1 MTSPT
6 ENAAEISDLIQ
17 RHEENVT
24 HRANRVSKEEL
35 RNFAVEDIA
44 AVLDQLSPR
53 SKKAGSNNPCGPE
66 INRPSPIVDWMFTFV
81 KAPMPL
87 LWQSVNER
95 AALCVN
101 KMGKFQVR
109 TGDYAVMS
117 HVWGETCGWN
127 TPTSWGP
134 IEPELR
140 KKGIIYSHFIKFFE
154 RCDAEWL
161 WVDILAMP
169 EVFEDM
175 TAAEKAQTE
184 NIRTGVINSLNS
196 IYTRADKIVCL
207 DSLLLRLHS
216 GGMIDVAVIL
226 CLSRWLTRLW
236 PFAETKLAKRVV
248 LKTEDSTFDL
258 DDILSFLY
266 DVVNNDDHR
275 YSPIFTRLA
284 PLRPVPLGHRNKT
297 SSQQESQAQVS
308 QIFNDIY
315 FGCENRNTDVDIDQA
330 QVLFPVLNLKWQ
342 PGWTLHQ
349 GLRHIASSYPDEKA
363 TLQKYCNYRNIN
375 FTS

>member
-1 MTSPT
+1 MSTPT
-6 ENAAEISDLIQ
+6 ENPAELSDLIQ
-17 RHEENVT
+17 SREENIT
-24 HRANRVSKEEL
+24 YRANRVSKDEL
-35 RNFAVEDIA
+35 RNFALEDIEA
-44 AVLDQLSPR
+44 ILDQLSPR
-53 SKKAGSNNPCGPE
+53 PRKAGSNDPCGPE

-81 KAPMPL
+81 KAPLPL
-87 LWQSVNER
+87 VWQSVNEH

-101 KMGKFQVR
+101 KLGKFQVR

-134 IEPELR
+134 IDPELR
-140 KKGIIYSHFIKFFE
+140 KKGVIYSHFIKFFG

-175 TAAEKAQTE
+175 TAAEKAKTE
-184 NIRTGVINSLNS
+184 NLRTGVINSLNN
-196 IYTRADKIVCL
+196 IYTRADKVVCL

-258 DDILSFLY
+258 DDILTFLY

-275 YSPIFTRLA
+275 YFPIFSRLV
-284 PLRPVPLGHRNKT
+284 PLRPVPLGHRSKT
-297 SSQQESQAQVS
+297 VSSQDTETQAS
-308 QIFNDIY
+308 QIFQDAY
-315 FGCENRNTDVDIDQA
+315 SGCENRNTDVDIDQA
-330 QVLFPVLNLKWQ
+330 KVLFPVLNLKWQ
-342 PGWTLHQ
+342 TGWTLQQ
-349 GLRHIASSYPDEKA
+349 GLRHIADSYPNDTA
-363 TLQKYCNYRNIN
+363 TLQKYCQYRDIS
-375 FTS
+375 F

>member
-1 MTSPT
+1 MSDPT
-6 ENAAEISDLIQ
+6 EKAAELSDLIQ
-17 RHEENVT
+17 NHEENIT

-35 RNFAVEDIA
+35 RNFPNEDIA
-44 AVLDQLSPR
+44 AILHQLSPR
-53 SKKAGSNNPCGPE
+53 PKKAGSNNPCGPE
-66 INRPSPIVDWMFTFV
+66 INRPSPVVDWMFTFV

-101 KMGKFQVR
+101 KLGKFQLR
-109 TGDYAVMS
+109 TGGYAVMS

-134 IEPELR
+134 IDAALR
-140 KKGIIYSHFIKFFE
+140 KKGIIYSHFIKFFD

-169 EVFEDM
+169 EVFDDM
-175 TAAEKAQTE
+175 TAAEKAQAETV
-184 NIRTGVINSLNS
+184 RTGVINSLNN
-196 IYTRADKIVCL
+196 IYTHADKVVCL

-236 PFAETKLAKRVV
+236 PFAETKLAKRVI
-248 LKTEDSTFDL
+248 LKTEDSAFDL
-258 DDILSFLY
+258 DEILSFLY

-275 YSPIFTRLA
+275 YFPIIARLV
-284 PLRPVPLGHRNKT
+284 PLRPVPPGHRDKT
-297 SSQQESQAQVS
+297 SSPRETEATASQT
-308 QIFNDIY
+308 FHNIY
-315 FGCENRNTDVDIDQA
+315 LGCENRNTDIDIDQA
-330 QVLFPVLNLKWQ
+330 KVLFPVLNLKWQ
-342 PGWTLHQ
+342 TGWTLHQ
-349 GLRHIASSYPDEKA
+349 GLRHIADSYPNEKA
-363 TLQKYCNYRNIN
+363 TFQKYCNYRDIN
-375 FTS
+375 FTA

>member
-1 MTSPT
+1 MSLPS
-6 ENAAEISDLIQ
+6 ENAAELSDLIQ
-17 RHEENVT
+17 SHEENIT
-24 HRANRVSKEEL
+24 HRADRASKDEL
-35 RNFAVEDIA
+35 RNFAVEDLAPI
-44 AVLDQLSPR
+44 LDQLSPR

-81 KAPMPL
+81 KAPTSL
-87 LWQSVNER
+87 LWKSVNER

-101 KMGKFQVR
+101 KLGKFQVR
-109 TGDYAVMS
+109 TGGYAVMS

-140 KKGIIYSHFIKFFE
+140 KKGIIYSHFIKFFD

-169 EVFEDM
+169 EIFEDM

-184 NIRTGVINSLNS
+184 NVRTGVINSLNN
-196 IYTRADKIVCL
+196 IYTRAEKVVCL

-216 GGMIDVAVIL
+216 GGMIDVAVML

-275 YSPIFTRLA
+275 YFPIFTRLV
-284 PLRPVPLGHRNKT
+284 PLRPVPSGHRSKT
-297 SSQQESQAQVS
+297 SSSQETEAQASQT
-308 QIFNDIY
+308 FHEIY
-315 FGCENRNTDVDIDQA
+315 LGCENRNTDIDIDQA
-330 QVLFPVLNLKWQ
+330 RVLFPVLKLEWQ
-342 PGWTLHQ
+342 TGWTLHQ
-349 GLRHIASSYPDEKA
+349 GLRHIANAYPNEMA
-363 TLQKYCNYRNIN
+363 TFQKYCKYRDIN
-375 FTS
+375 FTP